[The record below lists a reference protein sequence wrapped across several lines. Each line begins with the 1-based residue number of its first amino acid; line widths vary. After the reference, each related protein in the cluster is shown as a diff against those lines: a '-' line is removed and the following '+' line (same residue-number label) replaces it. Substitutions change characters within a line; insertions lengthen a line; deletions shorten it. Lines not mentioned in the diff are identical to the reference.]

1 MTYIFLLCVTI
12 VFPDVAHQIYP
23 RRPGLPVRCDRA
35 WNIGRY
41 GSMNTGQETMVE
53 WRCFYTFQGFEDF
66 RVDW

>member
-1 MTYIFLLCVTI
+1 MAYIFLLCVTI

-23 RRPGLPVRCDRA
+23 RCLGLPVRRDQA

-41 GSMNTGQETMVE
+41 RSMNAGQEATVE
-53 WRCFYTFQGFEDF
+53 CCCFYTFQGFEDF